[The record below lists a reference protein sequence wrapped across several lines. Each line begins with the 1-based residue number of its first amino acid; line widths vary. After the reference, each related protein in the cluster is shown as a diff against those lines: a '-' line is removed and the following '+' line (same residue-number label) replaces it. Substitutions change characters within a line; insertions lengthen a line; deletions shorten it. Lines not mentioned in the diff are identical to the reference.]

1 MRGSN
6 KSSMVRLEGFEPSH
20 PVPETGA
27 LSPEL
32 QAQVSGDPV
41 GIRTLDPQ
49 LRRLLLYPAELPD
62 HLFQKC
68 CKGTA
73 IH

>member
-1 MRGSN
+1 MQPYASIRVSIN
-6 KSSMVRLEGFEPSH
+6 LFLVRLEGFEPSH

-32 QAQVSGDPV
+32 WAQVSGDPV

-49 LRRLLLYPAELPD
+49 LRRLLLYPAEL
-62 HLFQKC
+62 LSLK
-68 CKGTA
+68 KWSG
-73 IH
+73 